1 MDKDV
6 TAHVKIGENDGEFLE
21 LSECVCGRK
30 WDDRW
35 ESFIGIYQDMASD
48 CPHCGRKL
56 YFTNKITVY
65 KVIEKEG
72 EEQCHEETKQGPQEV
87 LKAQEP
93 DKAEAKAE
101 PQEGEPEAKQVD
113 GRVLVNER

>member
-6 TAHVKIGENDGEFLE
+6 TDRVKIGENDGEFLE

-35 ESFIGIYQDMASD
+35 ESFIGTNPKLNNP

-56 YFTNKITVY
+56 YFTNKITIYEV
-65 KVIEKEG
+65 VEKEG
-72 EEQCHEETKQGPQEV
+72 EHN
-87 LKAQEP
+87 A
-93 DKAEAKAE
+93 
-101 PQEGEPEAKQVD
+101 
-113 GRVLVNER
+113 